1 MANTPGVERRKR
13 KRSEKAQIEI
23 QVRYQLRTGDTC
35 VIPAKLVDLHET
47 GCGLEVSTP
56 LETGARVLVFGDM
69 LNRGSGMEIQVAGQ
83 IAWCRQKTKSTYR
96 AGVAFANALIP
107 QASATARTQS
117 RAPEA
122 DYYEVLELSPKASTE
137 TIRRVYRLLAEECHP
152 RNPATGNAAR
162 YRAIHEAFRILGND
176 QQRRSYDERR
186 AALGGAT
193 VSILN
198 LAHALSELESERGR
212 QQAIL
217 LLLLQK
223 RRGSPR
229 QPSLNLADFEG
240 ALGLSHDQL
249 EFATWYLRE
258 RGMIQ
263 RSDDG
268 RFTITTVGV
277 DHIEVLSHRE
287 TSQAKP

>member
-1 MANTPGVERRKR
+1 
-13 KRSEKAQIEI
+13 
-23 QVRYQLRTGDTC
+23 
-35 VIPAKLVDLHET
+35 
-47 GCGLEVSTP
+47 
-56 LETGARVLVFGDM
+56 
-69 LNRGSGMEIQVAGQ
+69 
-83 IAWCRQKTKSTYR
+83 
-96 AGVAFANALIP
+96 
-107 QASATARTQS
+107 
-117 RAPEA
+117 
-122 DYYEVLELSPKASTE
+122 
-137 TIRRVYRLLAEECHP
+137 
-152 RNPATGNAAR
+152 
-162 YRAIHEAFRILGND
+162 
-176 QQRRSYDERR
+176 
-186 AALGGAT
+186 